1 LPPTEILEQGKTSTV
16 GPLNPDTTNTLNL
29 HTYVQRQMTYRYFTR
44 LSPLTFEMSSMVK
57 VHLISSDILNFDLR
71 MLRMRVVKAEKKI
84 LKQASTEARAGFDIG
99 QLVIQVFEQH
109 V

>member
-1 LPPTEILEQGKTSTV
+1 VSVTEKDQ
-16 GPLNPDTTNTLNL
+16 
-29 HTYVQRQMTYRYFTR
+29 
-44 LSPLTFEMSSMVK
+44 
-57 VHLISSDILNFDLR
+57 LISSDILKFDLR